1 MHFEK
6 NIEKASNL
14 IIKMAITTEQVK
26 ELRDKTSVS
35 VMQCRKALEEA
46 GGDMEKA
53 LIILRKKGSEMAEKK
68 SDRSAAD
75 GRIFIKQDGK
85 KAVVLTLNCE
95 TDFVAQNQGFVD
107 CAEGILSVAWNEG
120 VEKAK
125 EAASALINDA
135 VLKTGENIQ
144 LGSIEE
150 YSGETLGTYIHFNG
164 KSAALMV
171 LNGGNEEVAKDVAM
185 HISAM
190 KPTYLRSEDIK
201 ESDKEAVIEV
211 LKKEVDESGK
221 PEDIK
226 AKMMEGKISG
236 YFKEQT
242 LLDQPFFK
250 NPEKTI
256 EKLLADNGAEAVSF
270 KLYTIG

>member
-1 MHFEK
+1 MTT
-6 NIEKASNL
+6 
-14 IIKMAITTEQVK
+14 ITTEQVK

-46 GGDMEKA
+46 EGDMEKA
-53 LIILRKKGSEMAEKK
+53 IILLRKKGSEMAEKK
-68 SDRSAAD
+68 SDRSASD
-75 GRIFIKQDGK
+75 GRIFIKQDGSR
-85 KAVVLTLNCE
+85 AVVLTLYCE
-95 TDFVAQNQGFVD
+95 TDFVAQNEGFMACGQAIV
-107 CAEGILSVAWNEG
+107 ENAWTDG
-120 VEKAK
+120 AEKAT
-125 EAASALINDA
+125 EIAPGLINEA

-144 LGSIEE
+144 LGTIEE
-150 YSGETLGTYIHFNG
+150 HKGDVVGSYTHFTG
-164 KSAALMV
+164 KTAVVVV
-171 LNGGNEEVAKDVAM
+171 LKGGDVDVAKDIAM

-190 KPTYLRSEDIK
+190 KPTYLQSSDIK
-201 ESDKEAVIEV
+201 EGDREAVIEV

-242 LLDQPFFK
+242 LLDQSFFK
-250 NPEKTI
+250 NPEMTI
-256 EKLLADNGAEAVSF
+256 EKFLSGKGAEVVSF

>member
-1 MHFEK
+1 MTT
-6 NIEKASNL
+6 
-14 IIKMAITTEQVK
+14 ITTEQVK

-46 GGDMEKA
+46 EGDMEKA

-68 SDRSAAD
+68 SERNASD
-75 GRIFIKQDGK
+75 GRIFIKQDGG
-85 KAVVLTLNCE
+85 KAVVLSLYCE
-95 TDFVAQNQGFVD
+95 TDFVAQNQGFID
-107 CAEGILSVAWNEG
+107 CGEAIINTAWNDG

-125 EAASALINDA
+125 EVAPALINDA

-150 YSGETLGTYIHFNG
+150 HSGSVIGSYIHFNG
-164 KSAALMV
+164 KTAALVVME
-171 LNGGNEEVAKDVAM
+171 GGSTEVAKDVAM
-185 HISAM
+185 HITAM
-190 KPTYLRSEDIK
+190 KPTYLKNSDIK
-201 ESDKEAVIEV
+201 ESDREAVIDV

-250 NPEKTI
+250 QPELTI
-256 EKLLADNGAEAVSF
+256 EKLVSSAGGEIVSF
-270 KLYTIG
+270 HLYNLG